1 MQILKDG
8 SSPVSI
14 WLDGAISIY
23 PDPRL
28 MTPCS
33 EELLSGCLTVKESD
47 WEGVNNIPRSYG
59 PEVEAVQVFP
69 AFSHRRAR
77 SLEPLDGSP
86 SDING

>member
-8 SSPVSI
+8 SSPASI

-28 MTPCS
+28 TTTRS

-47 WEGVNNIPRSYG
+47 WEGVNNVPRSCG
-59 PEVEAVQVFP
+59 PDVEAVQVFP
-69 AFSHRRAR
+69 TFSQPHA
-77 SLEPLDGSP
+77 
-86 SDING
+86 